1 MIYFLCAVLVLIV
14 VLASVKIAESA
25 SKKHS
30 VDPAADDPTEKT
42 ADAKSASTKST
53 GAKGEKSAPVGSVRY
68 GMDHEK
74 KNQNKPQASP
84 VELVPLFRAN
94 EVSERVWVCPYCS
107 AENEMERTK
116 CAVCAN
122 AKKE

>member
-1 MIYFLCAVLVLIV
+1 MVIFLCVFLLLVAGVAIAK
-14 VLASVKIAESA
+14 LAERA
-25 SKKHS
+25 SEKHS
-30 VDPAADDPTEKT
+30 VDLAADDPTEKT

-68 GMDHEK
+68 SMDHEK

-84 VELVPLFRAN
+84 AELVPLFHAN
-94 EVSERVWVCPYCS
+94 EASERVWVCPYCS
-107 AENEMERTK
+107 AENEMERTQ
-116 CAVCAN
+116 CAVCAK